1 MYCVWSDLLV
11 QVLVSLQY
19 IETCA
24 TFADFVKAFSQFG
37 NDMVQLAHL
46 SGDRQN
52 VSIYLTLFLIKL
64 IHYSV
69 VLQDSNVQSVK

>member
-1 MYCVWSDLLV
+1 MSDLFV
-11 QVLVSLQY
+11 QVLLSLQY
-19 IETCA
+19 IETCS

-52 VSIYLTLFLIKL
+52 VSYATFYTNSVLL
-64 IHYSV
+64 HYIDFS
-69 VLQDSNVQSVK
+69 

>member
-1 MYCVWSDLLV
+1 
-11 QVLVSLQY
+11 VLRSLQY

-37 NDMVQLAHL
+37 TDMVQLAHL

-52 VSIYLTLFLIKL
+52 VSIKSYYASL
-64 IHYSV
+64 YV
-69 VLQDSNVQSVK
+69 NDSSHHMRSTEDV

>member
-1 MYCVWSDLLV
+1 MAGCSLMAGV
-11 QVLVSLQY
+11 QVLTSLQY

-37 NDMVQLAHL
+37 TDMVQLAHL

-52 VSIYLTLFLIKL
+52 VSIAQL
-64 IHYSV
+64 
-69 VLQDSNVQSVK
+69 